1 MLQTIRNGS
10 ANFTMKESYS
20 LFFGTCLTF
29 CHKRTIVSKEKD
41 FLMLKRGLEL
51 GIFIHERGEEELVLA
66 RS

>member
-1 MLQTIRNGS
+1 
-10 ANFTMKESYS
+10 MKESYS
-20 LFFGTCLTF
+20 IFLGTCLTF
-29 CHKRTIVSKEKD
+29 CHKRTIVPKEQD